1 MKWFIAAPTA
11 AEQSRACMRVI
22 DPWGKVNKICSEI
35 ERVDKVESERKK
47 ILCGLYRQ
55 VCISF
60 TADLLRKC

>member
-1 MKWFIAAPTA
+1 MVIAAPTA

-47 ILCGLYRQ
+47 NMVWALSPGAYKFYC
-55 VCISF
+55 
-60 TADLLRKC
+60 